1 MYYNL
6 KRIQYIKYL
15 KKMEVQKMVE
25 SDNGK
30 DLISV
35 LWSGADILRSKM
47 DANEYKDYLL
57 GIVFYKY
64 LSDSFLIKVYD
75 LIYDEKPESMV
86 IALDA
91 YKDALEDESAEELK
105 EQIKAECHYVIEPE
119 LTYTCFADTARN
131 NSFNREQLQKA
142 FNNIEQSDPLF
153 ADLFTDIELY
163 SNRLGTGDQKQSDTI
178 ASLIKEIDKADLL
191 NSDADVLGNAYEY
204 LIGQFASETG
214 KKAGEFYTPQAVS
227 KILTRIAIA
236 GQENKK
242 GLSVYDPC
250 MGSGSLLLNAKKY
263 STEPGY
269 IRYYGQELMTSTYN
283 LARMNMFLHGVAPE
297 NQMLRNGDTLDG
309 DWPTGEETDFNMV
322 LMNPP
327 YSAKWSAAAGFLQD
341 ERFSDYGVL
350 APKSKADYAFL
361 LHGLYH
367 LKSNGT
373 MAIVLPHG
381 VLFRGAA
388 EGKIR
393 EKLLRSGNIYAVIG
407 LPANLF
413 YNTSIPTCIVV
424 LKKHR
429 EGRDVLFIDASRKFD
444 KGKKQNAMTDEHI
457 ESVIQLYEN
466 RETVEK
472 ESYLASFED
481 IEKNDFNLNIPRYVD
496 NFEEEEEIDLNALLN
511 DMQQTD
517 QEIEQAQDQI
527 VSLMKEL
534 TSSDADTMTLLNRYI
549 DMIEG

>member
-1 MYYNL
+1 
-6 KRIQYIKYL
+6 
-15 KKMEVQKMVE
+15 MVE
-25 SDNGK
+25 TENSK

-75 LIYDEKPESMV
+75 LLYDEKPGSLKE
-86 IALDA
+86 ALDA
-91 YKDALEDESAEELK
+91 YKESLEDESAEELK
-105 EQIKAECHYVIEPE
+105 EQLTEECHYVMEPG
-119 LTYTCFADTARN
+119 LTYTYFADAARN
-131 NSFNREQLQKA
+131 NSFNREQLQKG
-142 FNNIEQSDPLF
+142 FNNIEQSDPIF
-153 ADLFTDIELY
+153 ADLFADIDLY

-191 NSDADVLGNAYEY
+191 NSDAEILGNAYEY

-227 KILTRIAIA
+227 KILTKIAIS
-236 GQENKK
+236 GQEERK

-263 STEPGY
+263 AAEPGY
-269 IRYYGQELMTSTYN
+269 IKYYGQELNTSTYN
-283 LARMNMFLHGVAPE
+283 LARMNMFLHGIVPD
-297 NQMLRNGDTLDG
+297 NQHLRNGDTLDA
-309 DWPTGEETDFNMV
+309 DWPTGEETEFDMV
-322 LMNPP
+322 MMNPP
-327 YSAKWSAAAGFLQD
+327 YSAKWSASAGFLQD

-367 LKSNGT
+367 LKNNGT

-381 VLFRGAA
+381 VLFRGGA

-413 YNTSIPTCIVV
+413 YNTSIPTCIIV

-429 EGRDVLFIDASRKFD
+429 DGRDVLFIDASKKFN
-444 KGKKQNAMTDEHI
+444 KGKKQNEMTDEHI
-457 ESVIQLYEN
+457 NEVLELYN
-466 RETVEK
+466 KRETVDK
-472 ESYLASFED
+472 ESFLASFED

-496 NFEEEEEIDLNALLN
+496 NFEEEEPVDLNALLL
-511 DMQQTD
+511 DMKKTD
-517 QEIEQAQDQI
+517 DELEQVQGEF
-527 VSLMKEL
+527 VSLLKEL
-534 TSSDADTMTLLNRYI
+534 TSPDTAIMFMLHDL
-549 DMIEG
+549 IEKMEG

>member
-1 MYYNL
+1 MA
-6 KRIQYIKYL
+6 
-15 KKMEVQKMVE
+15 EVE
-25 SDNGK
+25 NSK
-30 DLISV
+30 DLESV
-35 LWSGADILRSKM
+35 LWGGANILRSKM

-64 LSDSFLIKVYD
+64 LSDSFLIKAYD
-75 LIYDEKPESMV
+75 LWYNERPESLK

-91 YKDALEDESAEELK
+91 YKDALEDESAEQFK
-105 EQIKAECHYVIEPE
+105 EEVIKECHYIIEPE
-119 LTYTCFADTARN
+119 LTYTHFADLARN
-131 NSFNREQLQKA
+131 NSFNREDLQRA
-142 FNNIEQSDPLF
+142 FNNIEQSGDEF
-153 ADLFTDIELY
+153 ADLFTDIDLY
-163 SNRLGTGDQKQSDTI
+163 SNRLGIGDQKQSDTV
-178 ASLIKEIDKADLL
+178 SDLIKEIDKADLL
-191 NSDADVLGNAYEY
+191 NTDADVLGNAYEI
-204 LIGQFASETG
+204 LIGKFASETG

-227 KILTRIAIA
+227 KILTRIAIT
-236 GQENKK
+236 GQENVK
-242 GLSVYDPC
+242 GLSIYDPC
-250 MGSGSLLLNAKKY
+250 MGSGSLLLNAKRYYKGD
-263 STEPGY
+263 TNY
-269 IRYYGQELMTSTYN
+269 IKYYGQELNMSTYN
-283 LARMNMFLHGVAPE
+283 LARMNMFLHDVAAE
-297 NQMLRNGDTLDG
+297 NQNLHHGDTLDA
-309 DWPTGEETDFNMV
+309 DWPTGEETDFHMV

-327 YSAKWSAAAGFLQD
+327 YSAKWSAASGFLQD
-341 ERFSDYGVL
+341 ERFSEYGVL

-429 EGRDVLFIDASRKFD
+429 DGRDVLFLDASKKFI
-444 KGKKQNAMTDEHI
+444 KGKKQNEMSDEHI
-457 ESVIQLYEN
+457 DEVMDLYN
-466 RETVEK
+466 RRETVDK
-472 ESYLASFED
+472 ESYLASFDD

-496 NFEEEEEIDLNALLN
+496 NFEKEEEVDINGLLE
-511 DMQQTD
+511 DMQKTD
-517 QEIEQAQDQI
+517 DEIGKVEGEFVNLLKDL
-527 VSLMKEL
+527 S
-534 TSSDADTMTLLNRYI
+534 SSDENIMASLNRYI

>member
-1 MYYNL
+1 MA
-6 KRIQYIKYL
+6 
-15 KKMEVQKMVE
+15 EVE
-25 SDNGK
+25 GSK

-64 LSDSFLIKVYD
+64 LSDTFLIKVYD
-75 LIYDEKPESMV
+75 LIYDEKPKSLKV
-86 IALDA
+86 ALDA
-91 YKDALEDESAEELK
+91 YKEALEDESAEELK
-105 EQIKAECHYVIEPE
+105 EQIKSECHYLIEPQ
-119 LTYTCFADTARN
+119 LTYTCFADAARN
-131 NSFNREQLQKA
+131 NAFNRELLQKA

-153 ADLFTDIELY
+153 VDLFTDIDLY
-163 SNRLGTGDQKQSDTI
+163 SNRLGNGDQKQSDTI
-178 ASLIKEIDKADLL
+178 SSLVKEIDKADLL
-191 NSDADVLGNAYEY
+191 NSDAEILGNAYEY

-227 KILTRIAIA
+227 KILTKIAIA

-263 STEPGY
+263 ATEPGY
-269 IRYYGQELMTSTYN
+269 IKYYGQELNTSTYN
-283 LARMNMFLHGVAPE
+283 LARMNMFLHGITPE
-297 NQMLRNGDTLDG
+297 NQVLRNGDTLDG

-327 YSAKWSAAAGFLQD
+327 YSAKWSTTAGFLQD

-393 EKLLRSGNIYAVIG
+393 EKLLRAGNIYAVIG

-413 YNTSIPTCIVV
+413 YNTSIPTCIIV

-429 EGRDVLFIDASRKFD
+429 DGRDVLFIDASKKFD

-457 ESVIQLYEN
+457 EAVMELYSK

-472 ESYLASFED
+472 ESYLANFED

-496 NFEEEEEIDLNALLN
+496 NFEKEEEVDINALLTQM
-511 DMQQTD
+511 DQTD
-517 QEIEQAQDQI
+517 KELEQAQGEFL
-527 VSLMKEL
+527 SLLKDL
-534 TSSDADTMTLLNRYI
+534 TSTDETIMSSLNELIRK
-549 DMIEG
+549 MEG